1 MTVEEKLKLLD
12 TVRREM
18 KELDDQKRSL
28 FRMARDKM
36 DLPAKYNNDL
46 WDYTVCGLQ
55 FLKYDIR
62 IALEEEEKK
71 RQKDS

>member
-1 MTVEEKLKLLD
+1 MTIDEKLKLLD

-18 KELDDQKRSL
+18 KELDDQKRAL

-55 FLKYDIR
+55 FLKHDIR
-62 IALEEEEKK
+62 VALEEENKK
-71 RQKDS
+71 D